1 MKNKTDQE
9 LVDTIVELSTAV
21 SMYTPNERNGETGA
35 SFYRYSVDSIPY
47 VIELCNRRAPSFI
60 AKELQTRFNAACRTA
75 QTRQIKG
82 ETGRSDTLSD
92 DEKLER
98 FKASISRLGTAKIK
112 GIKTKRE
119 KAIVRAVQVAP
130 TRITELSGL
139 FADLADDDGP
149 IQDEAFLKTT
159 LVNHK
164 LMTDADDLSAW
175 LKG

>member
-1 MKNKTDQE
+1 
-9 LVDTIVELSTAV
+9 
-21 SMYTPNERNGETGA
+21 
-35 SFYRYSVDSIPY
+35 
-47 VIELCNRRAPSFI
+47 
-60 AKELQTRFNAACRTA
+60 
-75 QTRQIKG
+75 
-82 ETGRSDTLSD
+82 
-92 DEKLER
+92 
-98 FKASISRLGTAKIK
+98 LGTAKIK

-130 TRITELSGL
+130 TRITELSEL

-149 IQDEAFLKTT
+149 IQDEKYLKTT